1 MDNAVPDGAVCGTAD
16 DESHKVVEIGDCF
29 PLTEIRRVNSF
40 GRPLVSARYLVDKF
54 DEVRFDR
61 RGVHLVS
68 KRPDGKLQST
78 RIGEPTDNKLY
89 TCDLRALSRHASIVT
104 PPRPMGARCG

>member
-1 MDNAVPDGAVCGTAD
+1 MGQVCGVPDDAVCGTAG

-61 RGVHLVS
+61 HGVHLVS
-68 KRPDGKLQST
+68 NRWNTQRTTQNGKEEVGRRQGRRQRSQQTEAQRNGT
-78 RIGEPTDNKLY
+78 RLPY
-89 TCDLRALSRHASIVT
+89 T
-104 PPRPMGARCG
+104 